1 MTSASSRKR
10 RSLIDLTLRNQQ
22 FMRIAPLCIGAIVN
36 AVLALFNGV
45 VGFSQSSL
53 WEQSM
58 AVYFAIL
65 CFMGSF
71 VAACSIKPERHSE
84 RSVMM
89 VCGISI
95 IVLAAS
101 MAFVK
106 YLIIGQSHYEVLHP
120 YVMIFLAAFTFVTAV
135 ISIVDA
141 TKARNGNGYQQA
153 FLRISISSMLGAMM
167 VLEMQMLGTFAG
179 PADASAAF
187 AIEVAS
193 GAAFVLLLLLMG
205 VSLIAKSRRA

>member
-1 MTSASSRKR
+1 MPASNHKR
-10 RSLIDLTLRNQQ
+10 RSPIDITLRNQQ
-22 FMRIAPLCIGAIVN
+22 FMKVAPLCAGAVVN
-36 AVLALFNGV
+36 VALALFSGM

-58 AVYFAIL
+58 AVYYAIL

-84 RSVMM
+84 RNVMM

-101 MAFVK
+101 IAFVK
-106 YLIIGQSHYEVLHP
+106 YLIIGESHKDALHP
-120 YVMIFLAAFTFVTAV
+120 YLMILLAAFTFATAA
-135 ISIVDA
+135 IAIVNA
-141 TKARNGNGYQQA
+141 FKARKGDGYQQA
-153 FLRISISSMLGAMM
+153 FLRISIASMLGAMM
-167 VLEMQMLGTFAG
+167 ILEMQMLSTFAG
-179 PADASAAF
+179 PADASTAF
-187 AIEVAS
+187 GIETAS

-205 VSLIAKSRRA
+205 ISLIAKSRKV